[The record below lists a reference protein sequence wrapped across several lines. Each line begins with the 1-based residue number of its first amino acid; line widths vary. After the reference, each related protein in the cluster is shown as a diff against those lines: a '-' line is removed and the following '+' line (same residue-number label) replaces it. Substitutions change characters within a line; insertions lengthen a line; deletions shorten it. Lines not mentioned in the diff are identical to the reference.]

1 MAGLAERF
9 GVFGSTDGAEKL
21 VGLFTDPWRFGRRSP
36 NGSIDTDHPSLS
48 TVLEAVDGIRLRD
61 LVRSVR
67 VIENCAVVGPS
78 EMAGRGPLIDEQP
91 QVCALG
97 KPVPADAHS
106 GSTKKYGAKAAMADA
121 GLRPL
126 RLITRSRRI
135 DTYWRLLTLT

>member
-67 VIENCAVVGPS
+67 VIEIVPLLGLARWQVEGHSLTNSLKCAPLESLSLLMLTAAVPRS
-78 EMAGRGPLIDEQP
+78 MAPRLRWRT
-91 QVCALG
+91 
-97 KPVPADAHS
+97 PAS
-106 GSTKKYGAKAAMADA
+106 GHCV
-121 GLRPL
+121 
-126 RLITRSRRI
+126 
-135 DTYWRLLTLT
+135 